1 MFCFEKALYCLKQ
14 ELRKIELKIYTFQTV
29 LSGTVWQNI
38 GMAIDLKNVTIEL
51 VTSHDQGPEYPE
63 SSLAKLDFISST
75 FRFDSFS
82 NQAKDVDLV
91 SHEIVV
97 SDTRYRG
104 KIYSQTCI

>member
-1 MFCFEKALYCLKQ
+1 LLIIHCKQ
-14 ELRKIELKIYTFQTV
+14 ELRKKIKLQIHTFQTV
-29 LSGTVWQNI
+29 LSGTVWQNM

-51 VTSHDQGPEYPE
+51 VTSHDQGPDYPE

-82 NQAKDVDLV
+82 NQAKDIDLV

-104 KIYSQTCI
+104 NIYFNTLTHE

>member
-1 MFCFEKALYCLKQ
+1 M
-14 ELRKIELKIYTFQTV
+14 
-29 LSGTVWQNI
+29 
-38 GMAIDLKNVTIEL
+38 GMAIDLNNVTIEL
-51 VTSHDQGPEYPE
+51 VTSHDQGPDYPE

-82 NQAKDVDLV
+82 NQAKDIDLV

-104 KIYSQTCI
+104 NIYFNTLTHE